1 MVHLDE
7 HSPHAHIIGVPIG
20 RGYKRGMEKQA
31 AKTKVFTQET
41 LKTLRDQMHKH
52 AERDMEAHPEIF
64 EGESLKEIEQGRNS
78 NWSKEFYIR
87 QKRPE
92 IEENVRK
99 SVLGMLANYKKQ
111 VAEESRIRPVP
122 VKNKGMNRD

>member
-1 MVHLDE
+1 MLCG
-7 HSPHAHIIGVPIG
+7 SSS
-20 RGYKRGMEKQA
+20 KQSVRYPVYEEGIHNRNFRTRTCRRA
-31 AKTKVFTQET
+31 ILCLLKEP
-41 LKTLRDQMHKH
+41 KTLLGKIVSDAWKKFRDWW
-52 AERDMEAHPEIF
+52 D
-64 EGESLKEIEQGRNS
+64 
-78 NWSKEFYIR
+78 R

-92 IEENVRK
+92 IEGNVRK